1 MCAFKKKKKNKSSD
15 VFFFFKEKATEENGE
30 NKIKRKNIYAKLKE
44 TTEHIHTQHSASF
57 NKR

>member
-1 MCAFKKKKKNKSSD
+1 MCLSKKKKKQKQWCI
-15 VFFFFKEKATEENGE
+15 FFFKEKATEENGE
-30 NKIKRKNIYAKLKE
+30 NKIKRKNIYTKLKE

>member
-1 MCAFKKKKKNKSSD
+1 MCAFLKKKKTKA
-15 VFFFFKEKATEENGE
+15 VMYFFFKEKATEENGE
-30 NKIKRKNIYAKLKE
+30 NKIKRKNIYTKLKE

>member
-1 MCAFKKKKKNKSSD
+1 MY
-15 VFFFFKEKATEENGE
+15 FFFKEKATEENGE
-30 NKIKRKNIYAKLKE
+30 NKIKRKNIYTKLKE